1 MGTNLLEV
9 SILKAHYRG
18 TLVFLGQYRAI
29 YDFGAILVPFYV
41 SSVLLI
47 VFVLFCKF
55 SFSIFYFV
63 TSSDLYVLE

>member
-1 MGTNLLEV
+1 MLLGW
-9 SILKAHYRG
+9 Y
-18 TLVFLGQYRAI
+18 QAI
-29 YDFGAILVPFYV
+29 CGFGMKLVPFYI
-41 SSVLLI
+41 SSVLLM